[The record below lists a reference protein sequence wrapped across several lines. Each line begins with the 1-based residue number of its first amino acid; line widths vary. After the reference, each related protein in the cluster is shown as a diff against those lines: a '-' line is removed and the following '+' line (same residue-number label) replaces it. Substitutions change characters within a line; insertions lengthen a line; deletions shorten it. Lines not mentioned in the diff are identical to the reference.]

1 MMEGENRPPDG
12 PESDRPEWD
21 PPVPPGPPPPSW
33 QPPEPPQPPAPY
45 GQPQAPP
52 PPAEAPPQQQPP
64 PGYPP
69 PATYQPPPPTPYGGR
84 QWPPGTW
91 NGREL
96 GGWWQRVGAALL
108 DGLIVGMPV
117 LVITLAVDFALGL
130 LLGLTATLTYYPLLM
145 MREGQA
151 NGQTL
156 GKQITG
162 IRVVQVSGE
171 PFTYGAGALREFA
184 IKYLLFGTVG
194 GFFLAIPT
202 LLDYLWPLWDD
213 ENRAL
218 HDMLAS
224 TRVLR
229 A

>member
-1 MMEGENRPPDG
+1 MEGQNRPPEG
-12 PESDRPEWD
+12 PRSDRPDWA
-21 PPVPPGPPPPSW
+21 PPVPPGRPPPTWPPPEAPRAPTW
-33 QPPEPPQPPAPY
+33 QPPAAP
-45 GQPQAPP
+45 
-52 PPAEAPPQQQPP
+52 
-64 PGYPP
+64 
-69 PATYQPPPPTPYGGR
+69 PYGGGPHG
-84 QWPPGTW
+84 PPGTW
-91 NGREL
+91 SGRQL
-96 GGWWQRVGAALL
+96 GGWWQRVGATLL
-108 DGLIVGMPV
+108 DWLIVGFPV
-117 LVITLAVDFALGL
+117 LVILVAVDFGLGL

-145 MREGQA
+145 MREGPA

-184 IKYLLFGTVG
+184 VKYLLFGTVG

-224 TRVLR
+224 TRVVQ

>member
-1 MMEGENRPPDG
+1 MP
-12 PESDRPEWD
+12 
-21 PPVPPGPPPPSW
+21 
-33 QPPEPPQPPAPY
+33 
-45 GQPQAPP
+45 
-52 PPAEAPPQQQPP
+52 
-64 PGYPP
+64 
-69 PATYQPPPPTPYGGR
+69 
-84 QWPPGTW
+84 
-91 NGREL
+91 L
-96 GGWWQRVGAALL
+96 GGWWQRVGATLL
-108 DGLIVGMPV
+108 DGLIVGLPV
-117 LVITLAVDFALGL
+117 VVIIIAIDPLVGV

-151 NGQTL
+151 NGQTI
-156 GKQITG
+156 GKQVAG
-162 IRVVQVSGE
+162 IRVVLEAGE
-171 PFTYGAGALREFA
+171 PFTYGPAVLREFV

-224 TRVLR
+224 TRVVQ

>member
-12 PESDRPEWD
+12 PQSDRPQWE
-21 PPVPPGPPPPSW
+21 PPVPPGPPPTPPPPSW
-33 QPPEPPQPPAPY
+33 QPP
-45 GQPQAPP
+45 APP
-52 PPAEAPPQQQPP
+52 GEAPFPPAEAPQPPAQPP

-69 PATYQPPPPTPYGGR
+69 PASYQPPPPVPYGGR

-108 DGLIVGMPV
+108 DGLIVGLPI
-117 LVITLAVDFALGL
+117 LVVIIAVDPLLGI
-130 LLGLTATLTYYPLLM
+130 LLGLTATLTYYPLTM

-151 NGQTL
+151 NGQTI
-156 GKQITG
+156 GKQMTG

-171 PFTYGAGALREFA
+171 PFAYGAGVMREFA
-184 IKYLLFGTVG
+184 IKYLLFNVVG
-194 GFFLAIPT
+194 GFFLGIPS
-202 LLDYLWPLWDD
+202 LLNYLWPLWDD

-224 TRVLR
+224 TRVVQ